1 MNMKK
6 STLAYILGA
15 STVIIGGVY
24 FALTFGLTPKPIPI
38 ISWSHFESPQD
49 FGASVYK
56 RLRIEILGQNLVF
69 LGVLP
74 ERQDHYLAWKGLFDS
89 LEAENKFEHIIVD
102 NSLPYKELIP
112 STEVISMIDNQAAV
126 LNTIKDIIATKK
138 RVAIILP
145 TTYMSY
151 LVKDNFHALLSRSL
165 YDENDGHRLD
175 VDWMTFSLS
184 SFPIKREDEAAM
196 EIPCNTEVKDPAGS
210 GALGCV
216 VVMKARSL
224 YRQKERIE
232 GKLPGVLDQIGTKE
246 YLGLLN

>member
-1 MNMKK
+1 MDMKK

-15 STVIIGGVY
+15 SAVIIGGVY
-24 FALTFGLTPKPIPI
+24 FALAFGLKPKPIPK
-38 ISWSHFESPQD
+38 ISWSHFVNPEE
-49 FGASVYK
+49 FGSSVYK
-56 RLRIEILGQNLVF
+56 RLRLEILGQNLVF

-89 LEAENKFEHIIVD
+89 LEIENEFEHIIVD

-126 LNTIKDIIATKK
+126 LSTIKDIIASKK
-138 RVAIILP
+138 RVAIVLP

-151 LVKDNFHALLSRSL
+151 LVKDNFHTLLTRSL
-165 YDENDGHRLD
+165 YDENDGRKFD

-184 SFPIKREDEAAM
+184 SFPIKREDEATM
-196 EIPCNTEVKDPAGS
+196 EIPCNTDVKDPAGS
-210 GALGCV
+210 GALGCMI
-216 VVMKARSL
+216 VMKARTL
-224 YRQKERIE
+224 YRQKERIA